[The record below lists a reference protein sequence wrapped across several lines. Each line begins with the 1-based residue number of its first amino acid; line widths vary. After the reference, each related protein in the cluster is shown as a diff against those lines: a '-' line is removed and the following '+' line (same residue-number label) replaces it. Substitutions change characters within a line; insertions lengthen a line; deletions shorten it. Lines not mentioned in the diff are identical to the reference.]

1 MDGPDDA
8 SPWPWPSPSPWLL
21 LSPRLGVQGAPECRG
36 RWRHGIL
43 ILSGGTWRKGGGA
56 RPSTAELWHAA
67 DGTEK
72 GCRGARKRGR
82 RALCGRVTYR
92 RSDAAGEAGGAGGRR
107 GWMCEQAP
115 QRLRCANRE
124 VASATDTSTSS
135 ERSADAPLPLGFMGR
150 EGTTTR
156 AVCCGEAPDSVEM
169 LTSALGTPRPQ
180 PASAPS
186 SHRICSEL
194 KNDEYLNSCSINGAT
209 CGLCGDATQRSAPH
223 VEREEKTGTVPM
235 TMACRDEVEAGD
247 GARAGAEAGVDLGT
261 SAVAEEKQM
270 EADGEEEEEEE
281 DGRAA
286 TVGVGT
292 ARAAHIAA
300 MVLHSRA
307 GVVRRGRGTGA
318 AAPVGAQC
326 YGTSSRFE
334 PKSRLRIKSIF
345 QPITALLDTDMYAD
359 TGILYGY
366 LHRSGALCRYAR
378 PASAISRS
386 SRRRPRQWNTWTL
399 TASPQDRRGPPLR
412 RTAVLSR
419 PPPKHICYVRFKGVA
434 TTAE

>member
-1 MDGPDDA
+1 VESA
-8 SPWPWPSPSPWLL
+8 VST
-21 LSPRLGVQGAPECRG
+21 GAPE
-36 RWRHGIL
+36 
-43 ILSGGTWRKGGGA
+43 SM
-56 RPSTAELWHAA
+56 
-67 DGTEK
+67 
-72 GCRGARKRGR
+72 R
-82 RALCGRVTYR
+82 RAWASPPG
-92 RSDAAGEAGGAGGRR
+92 
-107 GWMCEQAP
+107 P
-115 QRLRCANRE
+115 QRALL
-124 VASATDTSTSS
+124 TSYAYLVPSGWL
-135 ERSADAPLPLGFMGR
+135 LPIQTQGLGSP
-150 EGTTTR
+150 EHY
-156 AVCCGEAPDSVEM
+156 SVEM
-169 LTSALGTPRPQ
+169 HARQQYNNRPAALPAAARTRNG
-180 PASAPS
+180 ASAA
-186 SHRICSEL
+186 REV
-194 KNDEYLNSCSINGAT
+194 GAV
-209 CGLCGDATQRSAPH
+209 CRRWGL
-223 VEREEKTGTVPM
+223 
-235 TMACRDEVEAGD
+235 
-247 GARAGAEAGVDLGT
+247 
-261 SAVAEEKQM
+261 AEEEEEM
-270 EADGEEEEEEE
+270 EEDGEEEEEEE